1 MATRTSRCISNS
13 ININNNNSSNNNN
26 STSSSSSLSP
36 VSRRTTRTI
45 LTPRNTCQRGTGLP
59 TLQTVTSTPCQA
71 NPGRDWSQTVSSS
84 SIVFSFLKFIFFN
97 GLTLIFLFQIHP
109 METCPDFQ
117 TRTLGTISRTSCVS
131 RVSTC
136 TDSSMTS
143 LQPPQRAT
151 PPPTGASSGRSSFE
165 DPERPARFL

>member
-13 ININNNNSSNNNN
+13 ININNNNNSNSNSS
-26 STSSSSSLSP
+26 TSSSSLSP
-36 VSRRTTRTI
+36 VSRRTTHTI
-45 LTPRNTCQRGTGLP
+45 PTPRSTCPRGTGLP
-59 TLQTVTSTPCQA
+59 TLQTGTSTPCQA

-84 SIVFSFLKFIFFN
+84 FLSFSFLRFFFN

-109 METCPDFQ
+109 METCRDFQ

-136 TDSSMTS
+136 TDLSMTS

>member
-26 STSSSSSLSP
+26 STSSSLSP
-36 VSRRTTRTI
+36 VSRRTTHTI
-45 LTPRNTCQRGTGLP
+45 PTPRNTCPRGTGLP
-59 TLQTVTSTPCQA
+59 TLQTGTSTPCQA
-71 NPGRDWSQTVSSS
+71 NLGRDWSQTVSS
-84 SIVFSFLKFIFFN
+84 FLILLNFLLSYLVN
-97 GLTLIFLFQIHP
+97 GLTPTILFQIHP
-109 METCPDFQ
+109 MEMCPDFQ

-136 TDSSMTS
+136 TDLSMTS